1 MLILS
6 KRRSLAVVSAVLG
19 FWVPLLRVP
28 SHAQSGQF
36 SSSEA
41 RTHYEKALG
50 LGEKSQWRGALL
62 ELNRALQYESN
73 NPEILVELGI
83 TWGELKEWDQAI
95 KVLKRAIEL
104 APNSG
109 RAHYNLA
116 ATLDR
121 ASPGQHLGI
130 PEYRR
135 ALKIDPSD
143 VGSLINLASNV
154 GDRNSAEA
162 RKLLEMALETDP
174 KNARAHFNLA
184 LLSKN
189 IGDMQGTF
197 KGLQKAVEL
206 EPESSEFRRQLLS
219 LLLSES
225 RWDEAIIQCQQMLKQ
240 NEADWN
246 SHYTLGRILINQGKE
261 EEGEKELQKAQEIR
275 QSQQKRETVQEMINH
290 GISALTQGKVED
302 GIKQFTSAL
311 EIDEGSSQAC
321 MYLGVSLAAAGRLD
335 QGIEKLNKA
344 IEMDPSSPR
353 VHHNLGTLF
362 LQAGRIDLAQR
373 EFEKALELDPYF
385 PEAHNNLG
393 LIFSRNN
400 QESKAID
407 HFRVASELNPQY
419 LEALFNLG
427 LALRSINRVEE
438 AVRAFR
444 EAAEVAPDSAQV
456 QYALGMALKDKG
468 DLVGAK
474 QAMDRANT
482 LQGQVRPNSNI
493 QR

>member
-1 MLILS
+1 MRIFS
-6 KRRSLAVVSAVLG
+6 KRRSLVIVSAVLG
-19 FWVPLLRVP
+19 LWVPLLHVP
-28 SHAQSGQF
+28 VHAQSGKF
-36 SSSEA
+36 SSTEA
-41 RTHYEKALG
+41 RAHYEKALE
-50 LGEKSQWRGALL
+50 LGEKPQWRGALL

-73 NPEILVELGI
+73 NSEILVELGI
-83 TWGELKEWDQAI
+83 TLGELKEWDQAI
-95 KVLKRAIEL
+95 KVLKRAVEL
-104 APNSG
+104 APNSV

-121 ASPGQHLGI
+121 ASPGQRLGI

-135 ALKIDPSD
+135 ALKIDPTD

-162 RKLLEMALETDP
+162 RKLLELALRTDP
-174 KNARAHFNLA
+174 KSARAHFNLA

-189 IGDMQGTF
+189 AGDMQGSF

-206 EPESSEFRRQLLS
+206 EPETSEFRRQLLS
-219 LLLSES
+219 LLLSQS
-225 RWDEAIIQCQQMLKQ
+225 RWDEAIIQCQQLLKQ
-240 NEADWN
+240 NVADWN
-246 SHYTLGRILINQGKE
+246 SRYTLGRILISRGKE
-261 EEGEKELQKAQEIR
+261 EEGERELQKAQEIR
-275 QSQQKRETVQEMINH
+275 QSQQKRETVQEMIKH
-290 GISALTQGKVED
+290 GTSALTQGKVEE
-302 GIKQFTSAL
+302 GIKQFTAAL
-311 EIDEGSSQAC
+311 EIDKGSSEAC
-321 MYLGVSLAAAGRLD
+321 MYLGVAMAAAGHLD
-335 QGIEKLNKA
+335 QGIENLNRA

-362 LQAGRIDLAQR
+362 LQAGRIDLAQH
-373 EFEKALELDPYF
+373 EFERALELDPYF

-400 QESKAID
+400 QGSKAID

-419 LEALFNLG
+419 LEAFFNLG
-427 LALRSINRVEE
+427 LALRSVNRVEE
-438 AVRAFR
+438 AVRAFQ
-444 EAAEVAPDSAQV
+444 EAAKVAPDNAQV

-468 DLVGAK
+468 DLAGAK

-482 LQGQVRPNSNI
+482 LQGQIRPSSSN